1 MKDRS
6 VQNLPGAVP
15 RVMVVD
21 DTACIRETVSD
32 LLPSHG
38 IQVVT
43 ADGGE
48 SCLRLLRAGFR
59 GVILMDVMMPDMN
72 GWATIRAIAKEGL
85 LAGNIIAMLT
95 AQDVPDEQM
104 EGLQEFIV
112 DYITKPFDPAELIRA
127 IRRYFRYLDQPPTVE
142 G

>member
-1 MKDRS
+1 MKEPVTQPLS
-6 VQNLPGAVP
+6 GTAP

-21 DTACIRETVSD
+21 DTPCIRDTVSD
-32 LLPSHG
+32 LLPSWG

-48 SCLRLLRAGFR
+48 ECLRLLRAGFR
-59 GVILMDVMMPDMN
+59 GVILMDVMMPNMN
-72 GWATIRAIAKEGL
+72 GWATVRAIADEGL

-95 AQDVPDEQM
+95 AQDAPDEQM
-104 EGLQEFIV
+104 EGLQESVV
-112 DYITKPFDPAELIRA
+112 DYITKPFDPVELIQT
-127 IRRYFRYLDQPPTVE
+127 IRRYFSYLDQTPAFE